1 MAEVKN
7 LGGRPSDFDEK
18 KIKKVLSEYLNEAVP
33 QNMKFPTVEGL
44 ALKLD
49 VTKKTLYNWTKKSK
63 WFLHSIKRLKMLQKE
78 YLIETGVFG
87 GKEVNPTIIAMM
99 LRVNHKMVEVT
110 KSESK
115 NDLTSNGKELNP
127 ILVKFL
133 DADNKHTEGV
143 QEAV

>member
-1 MAEVKN
+1 MEDKKN
-7 LGGRPSDFDEK
+7 LGGRPTDFDEK
-18 KIKKVLSEYLNEAVP
+18 KVQKVLNEYLNEAVP

-44 ALKLD
+44 ALKAG
-49 VTKKTLYNWTKKSK
+49 VTKKTIYNWTKKSK

-110 KSESK
+110 KSENK
-115 NDLTSNGKELNP
+115 NDHTSNGKELNP
-127 ILVKFL
+127 VLVKFINNAN
-133 DADNKHTEGV
+133 DRDTTGIS
-143 QEAV
+143 